1 VKTRRESDSLG
12 SIDIPAD
19 RYWGAQTERSR
30 RNFAIGSERFPRE
43 FIRAL
48 GLIKRAAAQANAS
61 LGVLPQEIEH
71 AIAAAADE
79 VIDGTLDEHFP
90 LVVWQTGSGT
100 QTNMNANEVIANR
113 AIERLG
119 GALGSKQPVHPNDHV
134 NRSQSSNDVIPTAIH
149 VAACEQI
156 RSTLL
161 PALHALRDQLDA
173 KARAFE
179 STLKL
184 GRTHLMDATP
194 IRVRD
199 EWETFAAQLG
209 AATRELERASEE
221 LLDLP
226 IGGTA
231 VGTGLNAPQGFDVAV
246 VERLAQATGIA
257 FRPARSKFEAISG
270 HGALVATHGAL
281 RGVAVALLKIANDVR
296 LLASGP
302 RGGLGELSLPAN
314 EPGSSIMPGKV
325 NPTQCEALI
334 MVCTQVIANDVAVS
348 IAGAGGQLQLNACKP
363 LLAYD
368 LLNSIRWLAAAA
380 QSFDVH
386 CIAGVEL
393 DRATLQKHLDQSLML
408 VTALVPRIG
417 YDAAARVA
425 LKAHR
430 EGTTLREAAL
440 ALQVIDAEVFDALV
454 RPERMLGPSD
464 ETPSD

>member
-1 VKTRRESDSLG
+1 VKMRRESDSLG
-12 SIDIPAD
+12 SVDIPAD

-30 RNFAIGSERFPRE
+30 RHFAIGSERFPRE

-48 GLIKRAAAQANAS
+48 GLVKRSAAHANAL
-61 LGVLPQEIEH
+61 LGVLSSQKEA
-71 AIAAAADE
+71 AIVSAADE
-79 VIDGTLDEHFP
+79 VIDGKLDDHFP

-100 QTNMNANEVIANR
+100 HTNMNANEVIANR
-113 AIERLG
+113 AIELLG
-119 GALGSKQPVHPNDHV
+119 GALGSKEPVHPNDDV

-149 VAACEQI
+149 IAASEQI
-156 RSTLL
+156 HLALL
-161 PALHALRDQLDA
+161 PGLRGLCELLA
-173 KARAFE
+173 RKAHEFE
-179 STLKL
+179 PTLKL

-194 IRVRD
+194 LRVSD

-209 AATRELERASEE
+209 AATRGVERASDA

-231 VGTGLNAPQGFDVAV
+231 VGTGLNAPEGFDIAT
-246 VERLAQATGIA
+246 VEQITRATGIA
-257 FRPARSKFEAISG
+257 FRPARSKFDAISA
-270 HGALVATHGAL
+270 HGAVVATHGAL

-302 RGGLGELSLPAN
+302 RGGLGELTLPAN

-334 MVCTQVIANDVAVS
+334 MVCSQVIGNDVAVS
-348 IAGAGGQLQLNACKP
+348 FAGAGGQLQLNTCKP

-380 QSFDVH
+380 ERFGSH
-386 CIAGVEL
+386 CVAGIEL
-393 DRATLQKHLDQSLML
+393 NRTTIQRQLEQSLML

-425 LKAHR
+425 HKAHDD
-430 EGTTLREAAL
+430 GTTLREAAL
-440 ALQVIDAEVFDALV
+440 ALDVIDAEAFDALM
-454 RPERMLGPSD
+454 RRETTIGPAD
-464 ETPSD
+464 EADTD

>member
-209 AATRELERASEE
+209 AATRDLERASEE

>member
-1 VKTRRESDSLG
+1 MNTRRESDSLG

-48 GLIKRAAAQANAS
+48 GLIKRAAAEANAS
-61 LGVLPQEIEH
+61 LGILPREIEQ
-71 AIAAAADE
+71 AIVAAADE
-79 VIDGTLDEHFP
+79 VIDGTLDDHFP

-134 NRSQSSNDVIPTAIH
+134 NRSQSSNDVIPTVIH

-179 STLKL
+179 STVKL

-194 IRVRD
+194 IRVKD
-199 EWETFAAQLG
+199 EWATFAAQLG
-209 AATRELERASEE
+209 AATRDLERASEE
-221 LLDLP
+221 LRDLP

-314 EPGSSIMPGKV
+314 EPGSSIMPGKI

-380 QSFDVH
+380 QSFDAH
-386 CIAGVEL
+386 CIAGIEL
-393 DRATLQKHLDQSLML
+393 NHATLQRHLDQSLML

-430 EGTTLREAAL
+430 DHTTLREAAL
-440 ALQVIDAEVFDALV
+440 ALQAIDAEAFDALV
-454 RPERMLGPSD
+454 RPESMLGPSD